1 MASMKRRDFL
11 KQSLIGL
18 GALGISGWVAGCT
31 PKDAPSADPTATNVP
46 GVTATNVPTA
56 IRTVSS
62 DSFSGAHLAVARG
75 GDDPEVLTR
84 KAIAA
89 VGGMER
95 FVPKGASVII
105 KPNICVPRPFETG
118 ATTNPFVV
126 AALVKMC
133 LEAGAKQVK
142 ILDYPFGGP
151 SDQCYETS
159 GIAEKVRQAG
169 GVMEVISNVKFV
181 KTAIPGAKRL
191 KEADIYDEVLKADV
205 LINAPVAKNHM
216 MAKYTLGMKNLMG
229 IVKERG
235 VLHASFADCLPDLN
249 SKVHSTLTVIDAVR
263 IMLKNGPTGGS
274 ADDIKKIDTVIASPD
289 IVAADAYGATLFGI
303 KAEDIEYIRNAAE
316 RGLGS
321 MALNDMK
328 IEEINVG

>member
-1 MASMKRRDFL
+1 MKNISRREFL
-11 KQSLIGL
+11 NKSILGL
-18 GALGISGWVAGCT
+18 GAIGLSGLIAGCESPAGPNNPVSST
-31 PKDAPSADPTATNVP
+31 DIPTV
-46 GVTATNVPTA
+46 VPTA
-56 IRTVSS
+56 IRTVTSN
-62 DSFSGAHLAVARG
+62 SFSDTQLAVARG

-84 KAIAA
+84 KAVAA

-95 FVPKGASVII
+95 FVPSGASVII

-151 SDQCYETS
+151 SDQCYEAS
-159 GIAEKVRQAG
+159 GIAEQVRQAG
-169 GVMEVISNVKFV
+169 GTMEVISNVKFV
-181 KTAIPGAKRL
+181 KTAIPDAKRL
-191 KEADIYDEVLKADV
+191 KEASIYDEVLKADV
-205 LINAPVAKNHM
+205 LINVPVAKHHM
-216 MAKYTLGMKNLMG
+216 MARYTLGMKNLMG
-229 IVKERG
+229 IVQNRG
-235 VLHASFADCLPDLN
+235 VLHASFADCLPDLS

-263 IMLKNGPTGGS
+263 IMLQHGPTGGS
-274 ADDIKKIDTVIASPD
+274 PDDIKKIDTVIASPD
-289 IVAADAYGATLFGI
+289 IVAADAYGATLFGL
-303 KAEDIEYIRNAAE
+303 KPEDIDYIRSAAE

-321 MALNDMK
+321 MALDSMK